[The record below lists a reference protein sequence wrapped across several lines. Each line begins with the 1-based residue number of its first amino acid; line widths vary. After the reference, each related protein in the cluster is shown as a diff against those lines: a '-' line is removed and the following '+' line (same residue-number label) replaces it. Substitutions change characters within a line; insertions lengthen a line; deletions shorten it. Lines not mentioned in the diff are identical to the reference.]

1 MPPTAMKHAS
11 RPTAVSVTLAKLL
24 GSDTVTIE
32 IALPTMSRRV
42 KTASKGFALRSQ
54 NPPE

>member
-1 MPPTAMKHAS
+1 MPPTAMKQAS

-42 KTASKGFALRSQ
+42 KTASNGFALRSQ

>member
-1 MPPTAMKHAS
+1 MKHAS
-11 RPTAVSVTLAKLL
+11 RPTAVSVTLVKLL

-32 IALPTMSRRV
+32 IALPTMSRKV
-42 KTASKGFALRSQ
+42 KTASNGLALRSQ